1 MRGQDKGDYA
11 TALQE
16 WRPLAEQGLAQA
28 QNNLGSMYARGE
40 GVPEDYVKAYMWWS
54 LAKAQGHNHS
64 ADNLDIVKK
73 EMNTD
78 QIGEP
83 QKLATKMWEK
93 INN

>member
-1 MRGQDKGDYA
+1 
-11 TALQE
+11 
-16 WRPLAEQGLAQA
+16 
-28 QNNLGSMYARGE
+28 MYARGE
-40 GVPEDYVKAYMWWS
+40 GVPEDYVKAHMWWS
-54 LAKAQGHNHS
+54 LAKAQGHKNS

-78 QIGEP
+78 QIGEA